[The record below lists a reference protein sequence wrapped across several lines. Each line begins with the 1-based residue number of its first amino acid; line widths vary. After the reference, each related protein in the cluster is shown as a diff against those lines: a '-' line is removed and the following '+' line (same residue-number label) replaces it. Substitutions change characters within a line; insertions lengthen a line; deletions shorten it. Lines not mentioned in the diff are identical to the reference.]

1 LTPFANK
8 TARFILIYKTNKSNN
23 KVLNEKIYP
32 SHALYYCRT
41 GYRSTQQ
48 HLSTFTSTGDVI
60 LDFYA
65 DWCGPCNRMS
75 PLIDSLA
82 ATMPGFTFIKINR
95 DFFLDLANIFNITS
109 IPTLIF
115 LRNGQ
120 EIGRYDGKPLTKHEL
135 AQLII
140 RVYNN
145 K

>member
-1 LTPFANK
+1 MKKITLATLCTIAAPVIVFSLFAQEISPRRPLYLHEQK
-8 TARFILIYKTNKSNN
+8 KS
-23 KVLNEKIYP
+23 V
-32 SHALYYCRT
+32 
-41 GYRSTQQ
+41 RSTQQ

>member
-1 LTPFANK
+1 MKKFTLATLCTIAAPVIVLSLFAQEISPRRPLYLHEQK
-8 TARFILIYKTNKSNN
+8 KS
-23 KVLNEKIYP
+23 V
-32 SHALYYCRT
+32 
-41 GYRSTQQ
+41 RSTQQ